1 MGVLTVTRGLKRIP
15 TAKLLASG
23 SNVGKRRAETEAKLP
38 PASTDAPSHLDGVA
52 LEKWNELAPC
62 LSESGMMT
70 KPDRDTLAAY
80 CEAWESYLHLKA
92 TVKDEGWT
100 ITGAMGS
107 TMKNPNAALLG
118 ETQTSL
124 LRLQQE
130 LGITPASR
138 SRVTVTKEPDKKNSI
153 LRLVRAK

>member
-1 MGVLTVTRGLKRIP
+1 MAGKGPARTP
-15 TAKLLASG
+15 TAALVARG
-23 SNVGKRRAETEAKLP
+23 ARGGKERQKTEAKLP
-38 PASTDAPSHLDGVA
+38 PASKNAPSHLDGVA

-62 LSESGMMT
+62 LADSGVMT
-70 KPDRDTLAAY
+70 KADRDTLAAY

-92 TVKDEGWT
+92 TVKEEGWT
-100 ITGAMGS
+100 IVGAMGS

-118 ETQTSL
+118 ETRTSL

>member
-1 MGVLTVTRGLKRIP
+1 MAGKGPSRTPTV
-15 TAKLLASG
+15 KLLARG
-23 SNVGKRRAETEAKLP
+23 SRGGKERKKSEAKLP
-38 PASTDAPSHLDGVA
+38 PANTGAPSHLDGVA

-62 LSESGMMT
+62 LAESGIMT
-70 KPDRDTLAAY
+70 KADRDTLAAY
-80 CEAWESYLHLKA
+80 CETWESYLALKA
-92 TVKDEGWT
+92 LVKEEGWT

-107 TMKNPNAALLG
+107 EMKNPNAALLG
-118 ETQTSL
+118 ETRTSL